1 MSAVRQLT
9 QLSASQ
15 AAALLSRREISAEE
29 LTRACLHRIAD
40 REPRIQA
47 WQFLDEKIA
56 LAQAR
61 KIDRNPLGP
70 LYGVPVGIKDII
82 DTADMPTEY
91 GSSIYVG
98 HRPPSDAACVA
109 ALRHSGAVI
118 LGKTVTTEF
127 AYFTPGKTRNPN
139 RPEHTPG
146 GSSSGSAAAV
156 ADQMVP
162 IALGTQTAGSIIRPA
177 SFCGVIGFKPTFG
190 EFPMKGIRELA
201 ASLDTLG
208 LLARDLGDLPLTWK
222 IFVRESW
229 SLPAADVAPK
239 IGFCRTEQWPLASR
253 ETQRVLVESAE
264 ALRNAG
270 SRVEEIELGAPFTGL
285 HDAQKVVM
293 AFEMSQALRSERE
306 QHLDQLGAHL
316 REILE
321 VGAATP
327 VERYQAALARAAECR
342 RHIETVFARFDALL
356 TPSAIGEAPGLDS
369 TGDPAFN
376 RIWTLLHL
384 PCISLPTGRGERGL
398 PIGIQ
403 LVGPARGDARLY
415 QASGWALRAL
425 RAKG

>member
-127 AYFTPGKTRNPN
+127 AYFTPGKTRNPS

-306 QHLDQLGAHL
+306 QHLDHLGAHL

>member
-1 MSAVRQLT
+1 MTRLT

-40 REPRIQA
+40 REPRVQA

-61 KIDRNPLGP
+61 TIDHHPVGP

-82 DTADMPTEY
+82 DTADLPTEY
-91 GSSIYVG
+91 GSSIYAG
-98 HRPPSDAACVA
+98 HRPASDAACVA
-109 ALRHSGAVI
+109 ALRRSGAVI

-156 ADQMVP
+156 ADHMVP
-162 IALGTQTAGSIIRPA
+162 VALGTQTAGSIIRPA
-177 SFCGVIGFKPTFG
+177 SFCGVIGFKPSFAQ
-190 EFPMKGIRELA
+190 FPMNGIRPLA
-201 ASLDTLG
+201 PSLDTLG
-208 LLARDLGDLPLTWK
+208 LLTRDLGDLSLMWQV
-222 IFVRESW
+222 FVGESW
-229 SLPAADVAPK
+229 SLPPADVAPK
-239 IGFCRTEQWPLASR
+239 VGFCRTEQWPLASK
-253 ETQRVLVESAE
+253 ETQGVMVEAAE

-270 SRVEEIELGAPFTGL
+270 ARIEEVELGGACTGL
-285 HDAQKVVM
+285 LDVQKVVM
-293 AFEMSQALRSERE
+293 AFEMSQSLRTERE
-306 QHLDQLGAHL
+306 LHRDRLGEHL
-316 REILE
+316 RDILE

-327 VERYQAALARAAECR
+327 VERYRAVLERAAECR
-342 RHIETVFARFDALL
+342 RHVNAIFARFDVLL
-356 TPSAIGEAPGLDS
+356 TPSAVGEAPAGLES

-384 PCISLPTGRGERGL
+384 PCISLPAGRGDRGL
-398 PIGIQ
+398 PVGIQ
-403 LVGPARGDARLY
+403 LVGPARGDERLY